1 MREMFNTRTFISAM
15 SRCEIASPR
24 DHVRENT
31 VEPHLLKIEVLIVSY
46 NEVS

>member
-24 DHVRENT
+24 DHVRE
-31 VEPHLLKIEVLIVSY
+31 KIK
-46 NEVS
+46 